1 MPLLHRTVAA
11 MIACLAVAACD
22 HASVAG
28 PAPPS
33 TSSDTTNGFAGFDIG
48 VYPGDAAMRA
58 WTHPASPYYWTG
70 YYLPA
75 PCHRDVTWSGK
86 YNTIRAMGWGVAA
99 IYVGQQDWTQ
109 IPSSALG
116 AAASR
121 AIEQLATCSA
131 SLLNVDQANAEAA
144 DAIARMRSDGFP
156 DGSVIFFDVEY
167 VTSVTS
173 SLLDYYR
180 AWIAAVVRDGHYRP
194 GVYAAKSNAPV
205 LYSTASEAARAAGA
219 VETPVFWIT
228 SSSGFT
234 AASPP
239 SAVGLS
245 YAALWQ
251 GMYDVTQTFNGVTL
265 TVDVD
270 VATSRSPST
279 R

>member
-28 PAPPS
+28 PPPPS

-109 IPSSALG
+109 IPTSVADSASKHHPNASRREAIAARTITPSASPSGILWSAIASTNGIPKCADPSAAETLQPSSALCK
-116 AAASR
+116 AAA
-121 AIEQLATCSA
+121 I
-131 SLLNVDQANAEAA
+131 
-144 DAIARMRSDGFP
+144 
-156 DGSVIFFDVEY
+156 
-167 VTSVTS
+167 
-173 SLLDYYR
+173 
-180 AWIAAVVRDGHYRP
+180 
-194 GVYAAKSNAPV
+194 
-205 LYSTASEAARAAGA
+205 
-219 VETPVFWIT
+219 
-228 SSSGFT
+228 SSGG
-234 AASPP
+234 ANP
-239 SAVGLS
+239 
-245 YAALWQ
+245 
-251 GMYDVTQTFNGVTL
+251 
-265 TVDVD
+265 
-270 VATSRSPST
+270 
-279 R
+279 